1 MYKQAQKGFT
11 LIELMIVIAI
21 IGILAAVAVPQ
32 YSTYTKRAKFSEVIM
47 ATTEFKAPAE
57 IAVQTGAVA
66 LEANLTAGSF
76 GIPKPISLTATDA
89 ARKPIGKHVE
99 SVDLQGGVLT
109 ATSNPA
115 SINDG
120 NATTGLTYV
129 LNAEIVNGALRWSMD
144 KTAGTGSTCL
154 EAGICS
160 PQD

>member
-57 IAVQTGAVA
+57 IAVQTGAVSA
-66 LEANLTAGSF
+66 TANLSAGSF
-76 GIPKPISLTATDA
+76 GIPTTISTTATDA
-89 ARKPIGKHVE
+89 ARRPIGNHVL
-99 SVDLQGGVLT
+99 SVDLQAGVLT

-115 SINDG
+115 SIDDG
-120 NATTGLTYV
+120 NGTGLTYV
-129 LNAEIVNGALRWSMD
+129 LNASIVNSALRWSMD
-144 KTAGTGSTCL
+144 KTATGSTCL
-154 EAGICS
+154 AAGICS